1 MFVYAGLAFLIKKA
15 GGYTNTK
22 NHGYLMALSTLKVC
36 FGKIPATCFILLFM
50 HSTSALLSYS
60 IFKLLP

>member
-1 MFVYAGLAFLIKKA
+1 MFVYPGLAFLIKKA

-36 FGKIPATCFILLFM
+36 FGKIPVTRFINLFM
-50 HSTSALLSYS
+50 YSTSALLSYS

>member
-1 MFVYAGLAFLIKKA
+1 
-15 GGYTNTK
+15 
-22 NHGYLMALSTLKVC
+22 MALSTLKVC